1 MQEHRQI
8 EEDKDTMKRNRIL
21 TVILTGG
28 SLTIGML
35 GLTLLRTMPPVLA
48 APAAAKPAAAAANPI
63 ADLFA
68 GKSFPLSV
76 PAEKMDGN
84 YHLVALVDTQGKAN
98 LYATQGATTSAGGET
113 YLVAYE
119 VTLTD
124 PKTGTVPQPKP
135 GTSGQ
140 VIFIDLHAVQAMG
153 GIIPIQPVPPAPI
166 IAPATP

>member
-1 MQEHRQI
+1 
-8 EEDKDTMKRNRIL
+8 MKRSNTL
-21 TVILTGG
+21 TLILTGG
-28 SLTIGML
+28 ILTLGAL
-35 GLTLLRTMPPVLA
+35 GLTLMRVTPPVQA
-48 APAAAKPAAAAANPI
+48 APVTAKPAAAASQM

-68 GKSFPLSV
+68 GKSFPLSL
-76 PAEKMDGN
+76 PAEKMDSS
-84 YHLVALVDTQGKAN
+84 YRLIALVDAQGKPN

-124 PKTGTVPQPKP
+124 SKTGAAPQPKP

-140 VIFIDLHAVQAMG
+140 VIFVDLHAIQAMG
-153 GIIPIQPVPPAPI
+153 GIIPIRPVPPDPV

>member
-1 MQEHRQI
+1 M
-8 EEDKDTMKRNRIL
+8 
-21 TVILTGG
+21 VTGG
-28 SLTIGML
+28 ILASGAL
-35 GLTLLRTMPPVLA
+35 GLTLLRTMPVQA
-48 APAAAKPAAAAANPI
+48 APAAAKPATSNPM

-76 PAEKMDGN
+76 PAEKMDGS
-84 YHLVALVDTQGKAN
+84 YHLVALVDAQGKPN
-98 LYATQGATTSAGGET
+98 LYATQGQTTSAGGET

-124 PKTGTVPQPKP
+124 PKTGAVPQPKP

-140 VIFIDLHAVQAMG
+140 IIFIDLHAIQAMG

-166 IAPATP
+166 TAPATP

>member
-1 MQEHRQI
+1 
-8 EEDKDTMKRNRIL
+8 MKRNRKL
-21 TVILTGG
+21 TVMLTG
-28 SLTIGML
+28 SILAIGAL
-35 GLTLLRTMPPVLA
+35 GLTLLRLMPPVQA
-48 APAAAKPAAAAANPI
+48 APIAVKPAAASAM

-76 PAEKMDGN
+76 PAEKMDGS
-84 YHLVALVDTQGKAN
+84 YRLVALVDAQGKPN

-124 PKTGTVPQPKP
+124 PKAGVAPQPKP

-140 VIFIDLHAVQAMG
+140 VIFIDLHAIQAMG

>member
-1 MQEHRQI
+1 
-8 EEDKDTMKRNRIL
+8 MKQSSAW
-21 TVILTGG
+21 TVMLTGG
-28 SLTIGML
+28 ILVIGAL
-35 GLTLLRTMPPVLA
+35 GLTLLRTMPPVQA
-48 APAAAKPAAAAANPI
+48 APVAAKPAAVAASPM

-76 PAEKMDGN
+76 PAEKMDGS
-84 YHLVALVDTQGKAN
+84 YHLVALVDAQGKPN
-98 LYATQGATTSAGGET
+98 LYATQGATTVAGSET

-124 PKTGTVPQPKP
+124 PKTSAVPQPKP

-140 VIFIDLHAVQAMG
+140 IIFIDLHAIQAMG
-153 GIIPIQPVPPAPI
+153 GIIPIQPAPPAPI

>member
-1 MQEHRQI
+1 
-8 EEDKDTMKRNRIL
+8 MKQNSTL

-28 SLTIGML
+28 SLVIGML
-35 GLTLLRTMPPVLA
+35 GLTLLRTMPPALA
-48 APAAAKPAAAAANPI
+48 APAAAKPAAAASANPM

-68 GKSFPLSV
+68 GKSFPLSL
-76 PAEKMDGN
+76 PTEKMDGS
-84 YHLVALVDTQGKAN
+84 YHLVALVDAQGKAN
-98 LYATQGATTSAGGET
+98 SYATQGATTSAGGET

-124 PKTGTVPQPKP
+124 PKTGVAPQPKP

-140 VIFIDLHAVQAMG
+140 IIFIDLHAIQAMG
-153 GIIPIQPVPPAPI
+153 GIIPIRPVPPDPI